1 MDVPKKISGKWRRI
15 CKKILKQCENISAS
29 ICTIT
34 ADSPWSNGPIERHNE
49 IIGPTFT
56 KIIEE
61 QIVNYLLLGLLMQTA
76 LRKMFMVFLLI
87 SKFLKSV
94 SYCI

>member
-15 CKKILKQCENISAS
+15 CKKILKQYENINAS
-29 ICTIT
+29 ICTIA
-34 ADSPWSNGPIERHNE
+34 ADGPWSNGPIERHNE

-61 QIVNYLLLGLLMQTA
+61 TNCELSFAWVVNANNSQKNVYGFSPNQ
-76 LRKMFMVFLLI
+76 
-87 SKFLKSV
+87 
-94 SYCI
+94 